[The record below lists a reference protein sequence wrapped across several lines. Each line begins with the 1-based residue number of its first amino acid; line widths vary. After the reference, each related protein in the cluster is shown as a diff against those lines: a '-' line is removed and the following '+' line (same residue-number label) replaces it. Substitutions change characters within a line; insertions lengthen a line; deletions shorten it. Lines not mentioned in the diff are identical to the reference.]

1 MPHMKEILTAV
12 GTLGCAIGIGF
23 VMQSSETATERYGAA
38 SQKAQQV
45 EELEALDAETSL
57 LEVQDITLTSAEF
70 STDPLETNFELPAE
84 DDDVVR
90 VTVQDIEMPS
100 PAPSPQLLTETCEV
114 TAKARP
120 MAAAMVNVTLNAPC
134 LPYERVTVHHNG
146 MIFTQT
152 TSKAGALDI
161 NVPSLAE
168 TAVFVFAF
176 GNGEG
181 AVAQTHVE
189 DLEDFGRVVLQWKGQ
204 TGFQLHALEAGSDY
218 EGKGHVWGGQP
229 REIAAAITGAGG
241 FIKMNGDLSAS
252 EPLVA
257 EVYTFPKSLET
268 SVGGVRLSVEAE
280 VIQANCGQEIEAQ
293 ALELRDNQSIK
304 TRDLNLAV
312 PDCDAVG
319 NFLVLNNLL
328 EDLKVASN

>member
-1 MPHMKEILTAV
+1 MLQMKEVLTAV
-12 GTLGCAIGIGF
+12 GTLGFAIGIGF
-23 VMQSSETATERYGAA
+23 VMQSSETANERYGAA
-38 SQKAQQV
+38 SQKAQQ
-45 EELEALDAETSL
+45 ENELKALDAETSL

-70 STDPLETNFELPAE
+70 STNPTESNFELPAA
-84 DDDVVR
+84 DDDIVR
-90 VTVQDIEMPS
+90 VAAQDIEMPS
-100 PAPSPQLLTETCEV
+100 AEPSPKILTQSCDV
-114 TAKARP
+114 KASARA
-120 MAAAMVNVTLNAPC
+120 MAAAMVNVTLDAPC
-134 LPYERVTVHHNG
+134 LPNERVTVHHNG

-152 TSKAGALDI
+152 TTKEGALDI
-161 NVPSLAE
+161 SVPALAE

-176 GNGEG
+176 ANGEG
-181 AVAQTHVE
+181 AVAQTTVE

-204 TGFQLHALEAGSDY
+204 TGFQLHALEGGSDY
-218 EGKGHVWGGQP
+218 EGDGHVWGGQP
-229 REIAAAITGAGG
+229 RDVAAAITGAGG

-252 EPLVA
+252 EPLLA

-268 SVGGVRLSVEAE
+268 TTGAVRLSVEAE

-293 ALELRDNQSIK
+293 ALELQDNQSLT
-304 TRDLNLAV
+304 TRDLSLSV